1 MASRALYSPR
11 HPMLKKRDGFEDI
24 LEERRRSSD
33 LRYALRCYTPTL
45 YKGLVPCKASMLK
58 SIVLQ
63 SDHLQYVI
71 KQVSSESGDRT
82 ECVAEEA
89 SLILDEMAHRLQLST
104 VRFFAFMLNKA
115 FKRLFRSVCVNEE
128 GIQRLQQ
135 AVQEHPV
142 VLLPSHRSY
151 MDFLMMS
158 YLLYMYDL
166 PLPVIAAGMDFMSMK
181 FVGEMLRMSG
191 AFFIRRSF
199 GGDKLYWAVF
209 SEYVKTMLRNGY
221 APIEFFLEGTRS
233 RTCKSLTPKTGLLN
247 IVMEPFFKGE
257 LFDVNLVPVSI
268 SYERILEESLYAREL
283 LGIPKPKESTSGL
296 LKARRVLSEDYG
308 SMYVYFGHPVSVR
321 SLTEGKITRSQ
332 YNLLPRYDTCNQPR
346 SECFALK
353 AYIIHTKHLNVFLA
367 SASSVLTALDGG
379 AAKGY
384 VEIPPVER
392 AIAMQLCPQS
402 AAAWRGNP
410 RLPSRACKFSSALT
424 AKAYRA
430 AGQEL
435 RTATDLALR
444 ATKVTARS
452 LGQTMSTL
460 VVQERHLWLN
470 LADMREADKHR
481 FLDSPISQAGLF
493 GDAVES
499 FAKQFSAAQ
508 KQTEGI
514 RHILPRRPA
523 AVITPP
529 PAAVPPPARRRGR
542 PPTASTSAPA
552 RPQQQPSHRPQ
563 HGAGSRKAAQPVSG
577 PARPVKPPPARR
589 RGCPPT
595 ASTYAPARP
604 QQQPPRA
611 GSRKAAQPVSAPARP
626 IKRQAI
632 DLKDA
637 YFHVSILPGHRPF
650 LRFAFEGRAYQYKVL
665 PFGLSLSPR
674 VFTKVMEATLVPLR
688 QRGIRILNYLNDWLI
703 LAQFRAQL
711 CEHRDVDVA
720 SVAFPYLG
728 TLSQCY
734 PMSHYFTNHKA
745 ICVLDDVYNC
755 FNFLRNMFSNEFILC
770 PGDSVQDFEEAC
782 YLLMK
787 RGVLQVSEH
796 EIVMSASGHST
807 LAFLSSVLDPF
818 LQGYQVVSRYLCE
831 ETNENLTEKEF
842 IPAVR
847 NFALKL
853 ILAGRLKCYEALSS
867 DLQKNALAAFLRLK
881 GVRKVKVGDQ
891 VTLKVNK
898 IAVNSLEDTLGGKIP
913 TQKPILARL

>member
-1 MASRALYSPR
+1 MCSLYLPR
-11 HPMLKKRDGFEDI
+11 HPMLKKRDDFEDI

-33 LRYALRCYTPTL
+33 LRYALRCYTPAL
-45 YKGLVPCKASMLK
+45 YRGLVPCKASMLK

-71 KQVSSESGDRT
+71 KQVSSESGDST
-82 ECVAEEA
+82 EGVSEEA

-104 VRFFAFMLNKA
+104 IRFFAFTLSKA

-158 YLLYMYDL
+158 YLLYTYDL

-321 SLTEGKITRSQ
+321 SLAEGKINRSQ
-332 YNLLPRYDTCNQPR
+332 YNLLPRYIPQKPSADTHEFLSDAAFRLVRIQEENMVLKPWVLIATLLLQNPDGLDLSSLAEQTDWLRHLALAFGAFLDWPDHEACSEVVSCSLALHRHLLSVSAGHVQLSVTDVPQVETTPEEAVFHQAVVVLSCASYRNQI
-346 SECFALK
+346 L
-353 AYIIHTKHLNVFLA
+353 HVFLRP
-367 SASSVLTALDGG
+367 ALL
-379 AAKGY
+379 AM
-384 VEIPPVER
+384 
-392 AIAMQLCPQS
+392 AMQS
-402 AAAWRGNP
+402 AN
-410 RLPSRACKFSSALT
+410 S
-424 AKAYRA
+424 
-430 AGQEL
+430 
-435 RTATDLALR
+435 
-444 ATKVTARS
+444 
-452 LGQTMSTL
+452 
-460 VVQERHLWLN
+460 N
-470 LADMREADKHR
+470 
-481 FLDSPISQAGLF
+481 
-493 GDAVES
+493 
-499 FAKQFSAAQ
+499 
-508 KQTEGI
+508 
-514 RHILPRRPA
+514 
-523 AVITPP
+523 
-529 PAAVPPPARRRGR
+529 
-542 PPTASTSAPA
+542 
-552 RPQQQPSHRPQ
+552 
-563 HGAGSRKAAQPVSG
+563 RK
-577 PARPVKPPPARR
+577 
-589 RGCPPT
+589 
-595 ASTYAPARP
+595 
-604 QQQPPRA
+604 
-611 GSRKAAQPVSAPARP
+611 
-626 IKRQAI
+626 
-632 DLKDA
+632 
-637 YFHVSILPGHRPF
+637 
-650 LRFAFEGRAYQYKVL
+650 
-665 PFGLSLSPR
+665 
-674 VFTKVMEATLVPLR
+674 
-688 QRGIRILNYLNDWLI
+688 
-703 LAQFRAQL
+703 
-711 CEHRDVDVA
+711 
-720 SVAFPYLG
+720 
-728 TLSQCY
+728 
-734 PMSHYFTNHKA
+734 
-745 ICVLDDVYNC
+745 DDVYNG
-755 FNFLRNMFSNEFILC
+755 FSFLRNVFSNEFILC

-787 RGVLQVSEH
+787 RGVLQVLEH

-818 LQGYQVVSRYLCE
+818 LQGYQVVCRYLCE

-847 NFALKL
+847 SFALKL

-881 GVRKVKVGDQ
+881 AVRKVKVGDQ

-898 IAVNSLEDTLGGKIP
+898 VAVNSLEDILGGKIP